1 MMDFEN
7 FEQKKQTLSDL
18 LIDGFKNANYSHKL
32 LFKSELDDEN
42 ELDKQNDLMCALAYL
57 SQAYTCFTNAYTF
70 IALNDELLGGRQEF
84 ENLLR
89 QFTVFNTEF
98 LDNVRTNHSHQWSDI
113 EFRQLVDY
121 FEASSVLLNGQER
134 IQSLINEARK

>member
-18 LIDGFKNANYSHKL
+18 LIDGFNNAIYSHKL
-32 LFKSELDDEN
+32 LFKSELDDEK
-42 ELDKQNDLMCALAYL
+42 EFDKQNDLMCALTYL
-57 SQAYTCFTNAYTF
+57 NQAHTCFTNAYTF

-84 ENLLR
+84 EKLLN
-89 QFTVFNTEF
+89 QFTIFNTEF
-98 LDNVRTNHSHQWSDI
+98 LTNVRTNHSHQWSDI
-113 EFRQLVDY
+113 EFRHLVDS

-134 IQSLINEARK
+134 IQYLINEAKK